1 MSISPYDQKILE
13 AFNALNEANGGQGT
27 SAAEVTQYMAE
38 HKTLSALDS
47 VIDIADLMRDLQARG
62 HLGVRR
68 TGS

>member
-1 MSISPYDQKILE
+1 VSISPYDQKILE
-13 AFNALNEANGGQGT
+13 AFNALNETNGGQGA

-38 HKTLSALDS
+38 HKTLSAMDS
-47 VIDIADLMRDLQARG
+47 VIDIADSMRDLQAKG